1 MKTLRVASLC
11 SALFVPAL
19 AQAAPLTV
27 VDVGAPA
34 INCVFNPTCTVTV
47 TDTPGAITLPANN
60 GSGNLQSRT
69 FDSAAGAPAYPL
81 HGYDYR
87 VDMTSVKGKNC
98 VASLRID
105 FGPVATLDYKP
116 GTPAQLYVVTSG
128 GLGSVGVGSADL
140 TSGILTVK
148 FHGPVCPGVTSYFFG
163 LAAKGTPV
171 DTKASGTPTVS
182 IGSVTVP
189 ARAPKH

>member
-11 SALFVPAL
+11 SVLFAPAL
-19 AQAAPLTV
+19 SQAAPLTV

-47 TDTPGAITLPANN
+47 TDTPGAIMLPTNL

-87 VDMTSVKGKNC
+87 IDMTQVKGKNC
-98 VASLRID
+98 VAAMRID
-105 FGPVATLDYKP
+105 TGPLATLDYKP

-128 GLGSVGVGSADL
+128 GLGSVGIGSADL
-140 TSGILTVK
+140 TAGILTVN
-148 FHGPVCPGVTSYFFG
+148 FHGAVCPGSTSYFFG

-171 DTKASGTPTVS
+171 DTKAELKPT
-182 IGSVTVP
+182 IPGPAVTVP